1 MGVVG
6 SAFVAG
12 AGWYAREVDRCCWGA
27 CGSDGCRVRYSGGG
41 SVAVFHVLDDA
52 FGVVGW
58 SRFLKHASS
67 VREAVVYV
75 CAMTGFDEVHVD
87 LVVKRSR

>member
-1 MGVVG
+1 M
-6 SAFVAG
+6 
-12 AGWYAREVDRCCWGA
+12 
-27 CGSDGCRVRYSGGG
+27 
-41 SVAVFHVLDDA
+41 LDDA